1 MRLLRL
7 ALVAVITPIILLP
20 PLSGAVGMWL
30 LTHPACGGN
39 GPSPADYKLPYREIS
54 IPTRQGGVYRGYFIP
69 GSKDATIIAPPAYN
83 GGRGGILNE
92 AALLAY
98 DGFNVL
104 TFESRLCAGKTVH
117 SLGYHEVEDVA
128 DVLDYLKQ
136 NDDGIKVNMSRVAM
150 HGFSS
155 AGATSLMAAAR
166 YPEIRAVLA
175 EGGYHNA
182 DVQMGIETTTNVTD
196 SMILFGARLTY
207 RIATGEDPSV
217 LSPIDAIK
225 HIPPRPI
232 FLVYG
237 SRESSL
243 NGAKAQ
249 LATARA
255 ADPNTMADLWIVPD
269 AVHGSYVHTVGE
281 EEYKRHVLPFY
292 NCALLAQC

>member
-20 PLSGAVGMWL
+20 PLSGAMGMWL
-30 LTHPACGGN
+30 LTHPPCGGD
-39 GPSPADYKLPYREIS
+39 GPTPADYKLTYREIN
-54 IPTRQGGVYRGYFIP
+54 IPTRQGGFYRGYFIH
-69 GSKDATIIAPPAYN
+69 GIKDATIIAPPAYN
-83 GGRGGILNE
+83 GGRGGMLHE
-92 AALLAY
+92 AALLAH

-104 TFESRLCAGKTVH
+104 TFESRLCAGKGVH

-128 DVLDYLKQ
+128 DVLAYLKQ
-136 NDDGIKVNMSRVAM
+136 NNDDIKVNLSRIAM

-182 DVQMGIETTTNVTD
+182 DAQMGIETARNPGD
-196 SMILFGARLTY
+196 AMILFGARLTY

-237 SRESSL
+237 SRENSL
-243 NGAKAQ
+243 DGAKAQ
-249 LATARA
+249 LAAARA

-269 AVHGSYVHTVGE
+269 AVHGSYVYTVGE